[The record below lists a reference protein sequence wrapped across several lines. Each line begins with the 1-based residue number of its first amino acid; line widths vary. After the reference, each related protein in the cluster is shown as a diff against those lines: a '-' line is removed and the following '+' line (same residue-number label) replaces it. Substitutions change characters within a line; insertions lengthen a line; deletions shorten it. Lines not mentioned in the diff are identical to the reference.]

1 MLQKVVSKVIGT
13 KNDRELK
20 RMRRSV
26 EKINALEPTIQALSD
41 AELTAKTAEFKQRYD
56 NGESLDGLLA
66 EAFAVCR
73 EASIRITGMR
83 HYDVQL
89 IGGITLHE
97 GKIAEMKTGEGKTLM
112 ATLAIYLNAI
122 SGKGVHVVTV
132 NDYLAKRDA
141 ELNQPLFNFLGLSIG
156 VIYSQQ
162 PPQEKVDAYQ
172 ADITYGT
179 NNEYGFDYLR
189 DNMVFSLDEKKQ
201 RPLNYCIIDEIDS
214 ILIDEARTPL
224 IISGQAEDSAHMY
237 QLINDIIPRLKRSK
251 DEEANKHNED
261 EDFWVD
267 EKNRTIEISEKGYEK
282 IEDFLTEKGLL
293 ADNESL
299 YNPSRLPLLAHVQAA
314 IRAHHLFIK
323 NINYIVH
330 EGEVV
335 IVDENTGRTM
345 PGRRWSEGLHQAM
358 EAKEGVDIQPENQTM
373 ATTTFQNY
381 FRLYDKLSGMTGTA
395 DTEAAEFKSTYDL
408 DVVII
413 PTHRPIA
420 RIDMDDQIFLTKLGK
435 YQGIIREIQQ
445 IQQKGAPVLV
455 GTATIEASE
464 ELSYLLDQAG
474 IKHNVL
480 NAKQH
485 EREAEIIAQAGSPKA
500 VTIATNMAGRGTDII
515 LGGNWLAQ
523 IENPDE
529 LSVADKEQLKQSWQ
543 IKHQQV
549 VEAGGLHI
557 IGSERHESRRID
569 NQLRGRAGRQGDP
582 GMSRFFLSLEDDL
595 MRIFAGE
602 RVVNM
607 MRSLGLKEDEAI
619 EHKMVSRSIEN
630 AQGKV
635 EARDFDARKNL
646 LKYDDIANEQRKVIY
661 KQRDELL
668 AESEL
673 KDAIIDMHHSVYH
686 ALIDQFIP
694 PGSIEDQWNI
704 DGLEDELEDEF
715 KAYMPI
721 NDWLDADRRLDEEA
735 LRNKIIDT
743 ALLRFNQRRE
753 QMGEENASRLERH
766 LMLQS
771 LDRHWKEH
779 LTQMDQLR
787 KGIHLRGYAQKN
799 PEQEYKRESFDLFQ
813 SMLGAI
819 RSDTV
824 QDLSRVHVPTPEEIK
839 ALQEERRL
847 AAERMQMQFE
857 HQQAGSLMGGEA
869 DTQPINHQSRPRT
882 NMSMT
887 FQNGISSS
895 AAATAMMQQGQG
907 QATQTATNTQ
917 RQGTDSMDNHH
928 SANPYAHL
936 NLSRNASCPCGSGL
950 KYKQC
955 HGKL

>member
-1 MLQKVVSKVIGT
+1 MLTKIISTVIGT

-20 RMRRSV
+20 RMRKIV
-26 EKINALEPTIQALSD
+26 TKINSYESSIQALSD
-41 AELTAKTAEFKQRYD
+41 DELRQKTEEFKQRHQA
-56 NGESLDGLLA
+56 GESLDKLLP

-73 EASIRITGMR
+73 EASKRVNGMR

-89 IGGITLHE
+89 IGGMALHE

-132 NDYLAKRDA
+132 NDYLANRDA
-141 ELNQPLFNFLGLSIG
+141 QLNRPLFDFLGLTVG

-162 PPQEKVDAYQ
+162 APQEKFAAYR

-189 DNMVFSLDEKKQ
+189 DNMVFSLSEKKQ

-224 IISGQAEDSAHMY
+224 IISGQAEDSAHLY
-237 QLINDIIPRLKRSK
+237 ALIDNIVERLVRSK
-251 DEEANKHNED
+251 DEEENKNNTD
-261 EDFWVD
+261 GDFWID

-282 IEDFLTEKGLL
+282 IESFLVEVGELGE
-293 ADNESL
+293 NESL
-299 YNPSRLPLLAHVQAA
+299 YSPARLPLLAHAQAA
-314 IRAHHLFIK
+314 IRAHHLFVK
-323 NINYIVH
+323 NIHYIVQD
-330 EGEVV
+330 GEVI

-345 PGRRWSEGLHQAM
+345 PGRRWSDGLHQAV
-358 EAKEGVDIQPENQTM
+358 EAKEGVEIQAENQTM

-395 DTEAAEFKSTYDL
+395 DTEAAELKSTYDL

-435 YQGIIREIQQ
+435 YKGIIREIKQ
-445 IQQKGAPVLV
+445 ITEKGAPVLV

-464 ELSYLLDQAG
+464 ELSYLLNQEG
-474 IKHNVL
+474 IAHNVL

-485 EREAEIIAQAGSPKA
+485 EREADIIAQAGRPRA

-515 LGGNWLAQ
+515 LGGNWQAELETHEVITDEMRHEALTAWQARHDEVLA
-523 IENPDE
+523 
-529 LSVADKEQLKQSWQ
+529 
-543 IKHQQV
+543 
-549 VEAGGLHI
+549 AGGLHI

-582 GMSRFFLSLEDDL
+582 GQSRFFLSLEDDL
-595 MRIFAGE
+595 MRIFAGD
-602 RVVNM
+602 RITSM
-607 MRSLGLKEDEAI
+607 FRAMGLKEDEAI

-635 EARDFDARKNL
+635 EARDFDARKSL

-661 KQRDELL
+661 SQRDDLL
-668 AESEL
+668 AEMDL
-673 KDAIIDMHHSVYH
+673 QAGIQAMHHEVYH
-686 ALIDQFIP
+686 ALINQFVP
-694 PGSIEDQWNI
+694 PGSIDDQWNI
-704 DGLEDELEDEF
+704 DGLEDEIEEAF
-715 KAYMPI
+715 RFYMPI
-721 NDWLDADRRLDEEA
+721 NDWLDADRRLDEEG
-735 LRNKIIDT
+735 LRAKIIET
-743 ALLRFNQRRE
+743 AIERYQTRRE
-753 QMGEENASRLERH
+753 QMGEQTAAQLERH
-766 LMLQS
+766 FMLTS

-787 KGIHLRGYAQKN
+787 KGIHLRSYAQKN
-799 PEQEYKRESFDLFQ
+799 PEQEYKRESFELFQ

-819 RSDTV
+819 KSDLI
-824 QDLSRVHVPTPEEIK
+824 QDLARVHVPTPEE
-839 ALQEERRL
+839 L
-847 AAERMQMQFE
+847 AALEEQRR
-857 HQQAGSLMGGEA
+857 QQAEQMRMMFEQQAQLDDAHSLDNRPAEETPRPLGRMTVTLGATSAPDKAADITTDEA
-869 DTQPINHQSRPRT
+869 LVIPKNIH
-882 NMSMT
+882 
-887 FQNGISSS
+887 
-895 AAATAMMQQGQG
+895 
-907 QATQTATNTQ
+907 
-917 RQGTDSMDNHH
+917 
-928 SANPYAHL
+928 
-936 NLSRNASCPCGSGL
+936 RNAPCPCGSGL

-955 HGKL
+955 HGKLS

>member
-1 MLQKVVSKVIGT
+1 MFTKIISTVIGT

-20 RMRRSV
+20 RMRKIV
-26 EKINALEPTIQALSD
+26 TKINSYESSIQALSD
-41 AELTAKTAEFKQRYD
+41 DELRQKTEEFKQRHQA
-56 NGESLDGLLA
+56 GESLDKLLP

-73 EASIRITGMR
+73 EASKRVNGMR

-89 IGGITLHE
+89 IGGMALHE

-132 NDYLAKRDA
+132 NDYLANRDA
-141 ELNQPLFNFLGLSIG
+141 QLNRPLFDFLGLTVG

-162 PPQEKVDAYQ
+162 APQEKFAAYR

-189 DNMVFSLDEKKQ
+189 DNMVFSLSEKKQ

-224 IISGQAEDSAHMY
+224 IISGQAEDSAHLY
-237 QLINDIIPRLKRSK
+237 ALIDNIVERLVRSK
-251 DEEANKHNED
+251 DEEGNKNNTD
-261 EDFWVD
+261 GDFWID

-282 IEDFLTEKGLL
+282 IESFLVEVGELGE
-293 ADNESL
+293 NESL
-299 YNPSRLPLLAHVQAA
+299 YSPARLPLLAHAQAA
-314 IRAHHLFIK
+314 IRAHHLFVK
-323 NINYIVH
+323 NIHYIVQD
-330 EGEVV
+330 GEVI

-345 PGRRWSEGLHQAM
+345 PGRRWSDGLHQAV
-358 EAKEGVDIQPENQTM
+358 EAKEGVEIQAENQTM

-395 DTEAAEFKSTYDL
+395 DTEAAELKSTYDL

-435 YQGIIREIQQ
+435 YKGIIREIKQ
-445 IQQKGAPVLV
+445 ITEKGAPVLV

-464 ELSYLLDQAG
+464 ELSYLLNQEG
-474 IKHNVL
+474 IAHNVL

-485 EREAEIIAQAGSPKA
+485 EREADIIAQAGRPRA

-515 LGGNWLAQ
+515 LGGNWQAELETHEVITDEMRHEALTAWQARHDEVLA
-523 IENPDE
+523 
-529 LSVADKEQLKQSWQ
+529 
-543 IKHQQV
+543 
-549 VEAGGLHI
+549 AGGLHI

-582 GMSRFFLSLEDDL
+582 GQSRFFLSLEDDL
-595 MRIFAGE
+595 MRIFAGD
-602 RVVNM
+602 RITSM
-607 MRSLGLKEDEAI
+607 FRAMGLKEDEAI

-635 EARDFDARKNL
+635 EARDFDARKSL

-661 KQRDELL
+661 SQRDDLL
-668 AESEL
+668 AEMDL
-673 KDAIIDMHHSVYH
+673 QAGIQAMHHEVYH
-686 ALIDQFIP
+686 ALINQFVP
-694 PGSIEDQWNI
+694 PGSIDDQWNI
-704 DGLEDELEDEF
+704 DGLEDEIEEAF
-715 KAYMPI
+715 RFYMPI
-721 NDWLDADRRLDEEA
+721 NDWLDADRRLDEEG
-735 LRNKIIDT
+735 LRAKIIET
-743 ALLRFNQRRE
+743 AIERYQTRRE
-753 QMGEENASRLERH
+753 QMGEQTAAQLERH
-766 LMLQS
+766 FMLTS

-787 KGIHLRGYAQKN
+787 KGIHLRSYAQKN
-799 PEQEYKRESFDLFQ
+799 PEQEYKRESFELFQ

-819 RSDTV
+819 KSDLI
-824 QDLSRVHVPTPEEIK
+824 QDLARVHVPTPEE
-839 ALQEERRL
+839 L
-847 AAERMQMQFE
+847 AALEEQRR
-857 HQQAGSLMGGEA
+857 QQAEQMRMMFEQQAQLDDAHSLDNRPAEETPRPLGRMTVTLGATSAPDKAA
-869 DTQPINHQSRPRT
+869 DTT
-882 NMSMT
+882 
-887 FQNGISSS
+887 
-895 AAATAMMQQGQG
+895 
-907 QATQTATNTQ
+907 
-917 RQGTDSMDNHH
+917 TDEVLVIPKNIH
-928 SANPYAHL
+928 
-936 NLSRNASCPCGSGL
+936 RNAPCPCGSGL

-955 HGKL
+955 HGKLS